1 MSDNVQATDQTTAA
15 ASAEQA
21 AAAATTAAAAANQA
35 ATPANMPQQAANTD
49 HPNSV
54 DALPDWAQNMVREL
68 REENAKH
75 RNKAKTAAEEAA
87 QREQEQAQA
96 AREELVQNIANALGL
111 TTDPD
116 DPQQLLEAAN
126 NKNSE
131 YEQKVQEL
139 TNQVNEYRKADALD
153 AAIGDRRVNKNL
165 LRAVLAQDNAY
176 RQIDVNA
183 DNFADQVS
191 EAVNKALDANPE
203 LVQVTRGQSG
213 IDTSNTK
220 NGDQSIT
227 RDDLK
232 TMSAEDINQAVKDGR
247 LDHLLK
253 R

>member
-15 ASAEQA
+15 AESA
-21 AAAATTAAAAANQA
+21 AAAANTATAAANQA
-35 ATPANMPQQAANTD
+35 ATPANMPQQAANTEQ
-49 HPNSV
+49 PNSV

-96 AREELVQNIANALGL
+96 AREELVQNIASALGL

-139 TNQVNEYRKADALD
+139 TTQLNNLRRAEAIDQ
-153 AAIGDRRVNKNL
+153 AIGDRRVNKNL
-165 LRAVLAQDNAY
+165 LKAVLAQDNSY
-176 RQIDVNA
+176 NQIDPTV

-203 LVQVTRGQSG
+203 LVQAARGQSG

-220 NGDQSIT
+220 NGDQPIT

-232 TMSAEDINQAVKDGR
+232 TMSAEDINKAVRDGR

>member
-15 ASAEQA
+15 AESA
-21 AAAATTAAAAANQA
+21 AAAANTATAAANQA
-35 ATPANMPQQAANTD
+35 ATPANMPQQAANTEQ
-49 HPNSV
+49 PNSV

-96 AREELVQNIANALGL
+96 AREELVQNIASALGL

-126 NKNSE
+126 SKNSE

-220 NGDQSIT
+220 NGDQPIT
-227 RDDLK
+227 REDLK
-232 TMSAEDINQAVKDGR
+232 TMSAEDINKAVRDGR

>member
-1 MSDNVQATDQTTAA
+1 MPPKQQPADQ
-15 ASAEQA
+15 
-21 AAAATTAAAAANQA
+21 
-35 ATPANMPQQAANTD
+35 
-49 HPNSV
+49 PNSV
-54 DALPDWAQNMVREL
+54 DALPDWAQNMVRDL

-87 QREQEQAQA
+87 KREQEQAQA
-96 AREELVQNIANALGL
+96 ARDELVQNIAQALGL
-111 TTDPD
+111 ANDPD
-116 DPQQLLEAAN
+116 DPQALLEAAN
-126 NKNSE
+126 SKNSE
-131 YEQKVQEL
+131 YEQQVKEL
-139 TNQVNEYRKADALD
+139 TDQINTYRRNDAID
-153 AAIGDRRVNKNL
+153 QAVGDRRVNKNL
-165 LRAVLAQDNAY
+165 LKAVLAQDNAY

-203 LVQVTRGQSG
+203 LVQATRGQSG

-220 NGDQSIT
+220 NGDQPLT

-232 TMSAEDINQAVKDGR
+232 TMSAEDINQAVRDGR